1 MYTLRALPTASCCGY
16 CLPTLRQGA
25 ARLEQAPANARDA
38 RSYRRSRVRQGRL
51 PLAVRIYQGI
61 GALPDTW
68 KNFAFGTFLLFFY
81 NQVLGLPAAMAS
93 LAIMVALVLDAISD
107 PLVGSLSDNW
117 RSRLGRRHPF
127 MYASAAPLGICLYL
141 LFAPPEGLSHNALF
155 AWLLV
160 FAVLVRTAMTFF
172 IVPWNALFAEF
183 SDDYAERTAVV
194 TYRYVIGWTGGILFT
209 LMVWSFIFPST
220 PEYTPGHLN
229 PAAYTLFAPVLGIAV
244 TLAVLATTFLTR
256 REIPYLLQPQGAVQ
270 RFSVTGTL
278 REVVLAL
285 SNRSFRVVFLA
296 ILVGGAVGGVIG
308 ALAIYMQTYF
318 WGLTPEDLR
327 WFVIAAVGAAIA
339 FAVIGR
345 VQARFDKKHILL
357 FCLFA
362 NLLDGMFMIFLRLL
376 DVLPANGDPLLLP
389 LLVANTVVSAGLGTV
404 SGIIG
409 ASMIA
414 DTLDEQELVTGQRQ
428 EGVFSAALSFSGKA
442 TSGLGVL
449 VGGLVLQYLL
459 EFPAGARPQTIDA
472 DLVFRLGI
480 IGGLLV
486 PAFNLVPILM
496 VRRYELTR
504 EAYLRVRAALQEVRK
519 EQVVRNERE
528 DSMER
533 EAREAEGRT

>member
-1 MYTLRALPTASCCGY
+1 MDELN
-16 CLPTLRQGA
+16 QGA
-25 ARLEQAPANARDA
+25 DEVGGYTRD
-38 RSYRRSRVRQGRL
+38 RVRAGRL
-51 PLAVRIYQGI
+51 PLSARIFQGI

-127 MYASAAPLGICLYL
+127 MYGAALPLGISLYL
-141 LFAPPEGLSHNALF
+141 LFSPPEGLSHWLLF
-155 AWLLV
+155 TWLLV
-160 FAVLVRTAMTFF
+160 FAVVVRTAMTFF

-209 LMVWSFIFPST
+209 LMIWSFVFPST

-229 PAAYTLFAPVLGIAV
+229 PAAYDLFAPVLGIAV
-244 TLAVLATTFLTR
+244 TLAVLATTHLTR
-256 REIPYLLQPQGAVQ
+256 REIPYLLQPSGPV
-270 RFSVTGTL
+270 RPFSPVGTL
-278 REVVLAL
+278 REVQLAL
-285 SNRSFRVVFLA
+285 TNRSFLVVFLA
-296 ILVGGAVGGVIG
+296 ILVGGAVGGVSG

-327 WFVIAAVGAAIA
+327 WFVIAGLGAAIA
-339 FAVIGR
+339 FAVIGP
-345 VQARFDKKHILL
+345 VQSRFDKKHILL
-357 FCLFA
+357 FCLAA
-362 NLLDGMFMIFLRLL
+362 NLFDGMFMIALRLL
-376 DVLPANGDPLLLP
+376 DVLPANGNPLLLP

-414 DTLDEQELVTGQRQ
+414 DTLDQQELDTGRRQ

-459 EFPAGARPQTIDA
+459 AFPAGARPQNIDPE
-472 DLVFRLGI
+472 LVFQLGV

-486 PAFNLVPILM
+486 PAFNLIPIAM

-504 EAYLRVRAALQEVRK
+504 TAYTQVRAALQVL
-519 EQVVRNERE
+519 RNEKASQAAAVPGDE
-528 DSMER
+528 QAVTITAVPINPSSLKP
-533 EAREAEGRT
+533 GSPV